1 MANDKTTILK
11 SIRIRY
17 TLIPVITFILAILIC
32 IRVFDI
38 QVNQREELIS
48 IDSVQKTKVID
59 PNRGNIL
66 DRNGKILA
74 SSVSEYDI
82 YFDPRIDYF
91 QRNPEVLSLY
101 KDSIIN
107 GLTKIFAS
115 DTNYSYRYFSERINN
130 AIKESKMKKINKRP
144 IDHRKLLAVK
154 GLPLFRNGAY
164 KGGLTIEEEN
174 NRVYPYGRMTKRTIG
189 YLRKGEVH
197 GLTGLEKAY
206 DTYLYG
212 TKDVDANID
221 GCDIVTTLDADVQ
234 TITHEEL
241 TKRLKNIDAEWGC
254 AVVMDVQ
261 TGEILAMSNLSHNK
275 DTTDKEFYE
284 NMNFAVSQR
293 CDPGSTI
300 KLPSLM
306 IALEDGY
313 VQLSDTIDTGDG
325 QTTYVNG
332 QLTVTD
338 WNHAKQGG
346 FKKITVKEVFAQSS
360 NVGVTKIIDKYYVK
374 TGKEWDY
381 IERLKSMN
389 LGMQSG
395 IDLIGEPKPRV
406 KDPSCTEG
414 AEKWNPRGI
423 SLLQMSYGYE
433 IELTPLQILTF
444 YNGVANDGKIMRP
457 HLMKEIRQGKKVE
470 QRFKPQVLQSSI
482 CKKETLEKAKKMMEA
497 VLEIG
502 TARKF
507 SSNYYKI
514 AGKTGSAMTFEK
526 GKYNR
531 KKWRGSFC
539 GYFPADKPKYSCI
552 VVIQGKEDGDYSAV
566 GVFKNI
572 ADRIYF
578 LDDDLRNQRTSD
590 TASIVADLPY
600 SNGYGHDFSSLFSQ
614 LTIQSKPIAV
624 PWIQSK
630 MKSNVATYA
639 SMEMKNGIV
648 PNFEKMGL
656 RDALFIADSLHIPVT
671 YSGKGRVSRQSI
683 KPGTPYNPGD
693 IIILSLN

>member
-1 MANDKTTILK
+1 MANEKKDILEG
-11 SIRIRY
+11 IRNRY
-17 TLIPVITFILAILIC
+17 LIIPIVTFILAIAIC
-32 IRVFDI
+32 FKVFDI
-38 QVNQREELIS
+38 QINQKAELIAFDS
-48 IDSVQKTKVID
+48 IQNTKIIE
-59 PNRGNIL
+59 PKRGNIL

-91 QRNPEVLSLY
+91 KKNPNLIPLY

-107 GLTKIFAS
+107 GLTKIFAADS
-115 DTNYSYRYFSERINN
+115 NYNYNYFSKRINS
-130 AIKESKMKKINKRP
+130 AISENKMKKINKKP
-144 IDHRKLLAVK
+144 IDHRKLMAVK
-154 GLPLFRNGAY
+154 ALPLFRNGAY

-189 YLRKGEVH
+189 YLRKGETH
-197 GLTGLEKAY
+197 GLTGLEKSY
-206 DTYLYG
+206 DSYLYG

-221 GCDIVTTLDADVQ
+221 GCDIVTTIDADIQ

-241 TKRLKNIDAEWGC
+241 TQRLKNIDAEWGC
-254 AVVMDVQ
+254 AVVLDVE

-275 DTTDKEFYE
+275 DTADKNFYE

-313 VQLSDTIDTGDG
+313 VQLTDTIDTGNG
-325 QTTYVNG
+325 QTSYVNG

-338 WNHAKQGG
+338 WNHKTQGG

-374 TGKEWDY
+374 PGKEWDY
-381 IERLKSMN
+381 IARLKAMN

-395 IDLIGEPKPRV
+395 IDLIGEPKPQV

-414 AEKWNPRGI
+414 PEKWNPRGV

-444 YNGVANDGKIMRP
+444 YNGIANNGKIMRP
-457 HLMKEIRQGKKVE
+457 HLMREIRQGKKVE
-470 QRFKPQVLQSSI
+470 QKFKPQILQSSI
-482 CKKETLEKAKKMMEA
+482 CKKETLEKAKKMMES
-497 VLEIG
+497 VIEIG
-502 TARKF
+502 TAKKF
-507 SSNYYKI
+507 ASNYYKI

-526 GKYNR
+526 GQYNR
-531 KKWRGSFC
+531 NKWRGSFC
-539 GYFPADKPKYSCI
+539 GYFPADNPKYSCI
-552 VVIQGKEDGDYSAV
+552 VVIQGKEFGDYSAV

-578 LDDDLRNQRTSD
+578 LDDELRNQRISD
-590 TASIVADLPY
+590 TASLVADLPN
-600 SNGYGHDFSSLFSQ
+600 SNGYGYDFASLFSQ
-614 LTIQSKPIAV
+614 LSIQSNPIQV

-630 MKSNVATYA
+630 MNSNVAKHAT
-639 SMEMKNGIV
+639 MEMKKGIV
-648 PNFEKMGL
+648 PNFDKMGL
-656 RDALFIADSLHIPVT
+656 RDVLFIADSLHISVS
-671 YSGKGRVSRQSI
+671 YSGKGRVYKQSI
-683 KPGTPYNPGD
+683 KAGTPYNPGD